1 MSVKL
6 KNTVFTDT
14 IKELTEDFAKKLV
27 EVKEEVEVKRKSIE
41 QLNKKLEI
49 EKQKKVS
56 KDEEQEM
63 KTLEIRLKNEN

>member
-1 MSVKL
+1 M
-6 KNTVFTDT
+6 
-14 IKELTEDFAKKLV
+14 KK
-27 EVKEEVEVKRKSIE
+27 EVEVKRKSIE